1 MFATAQYVQLTRPLK
16 NLNPEGRTNKGLVNA
31 LRNIM
36 AGRKLQILG
45 KVEQME
51 RVQHAPAQI

>member
-1 MFATAQYVQLTRPLK
+1 
-16 NLNPEGRTNKGLVNA
+16 